1 MSTRYIHIVSVKGNP
16 LMAFTSR
23 WAARAWAIAVL
34 EDNGFDNFEVT
45 TKRLRIVGTHEEPP
59 TTQAALL

>member
-1 MSTRYIHIVSVKGNP
+1 MSARYIHLVSVKGEP

-23 WAARAWAIAVL
+23 WAARSWAHSVR
-34 EDNGFDNFEVT
+34 EDNGFDGFDVT
-45 TKRLRIVGTHEEPP
+45 IKRLRIVSTHEEPP